1 MVENP
6 ADRLSEAIYR
16 HLTITAP
23 EQVEAAEKVSQDLLH
38 PIVETI
44 PDRGE
49 PVGCDR
55 TVLEMNPAAR
65 QVHQAGPVAGMQGVW
80 CRDVLNALP
89 AAVYTTDAAGRIT
102 FFNKAAVDFSGR
114 VPEIGSDQWCVT
126 WRLYW
131 PDGRPM
137 AHDECPMA
145 RALKEDRP
153 IRGGEAIAERP
164 DGMRVPFMAYPTPLH
179 DASGKLVGAVN
190 MLIDLTSRKESEE
203 EQRRLNE
210 TLEQRVEARTQALT
224 EALTQLRES
233 ERRFRLLVEGVT
245 DYAIFMLDPGGIITN
260 WNSGAE
266 RIKGYRAEEIIGQH
280 FSRFYS
286 PDDQK
291 NGLPQR
297 ALTIAARDRRFEA
310 EGWRVRKD
318 GSRFWAN
325 VVIDAIHD
333 RADVLIGF
341 AKITR
346 DMTERHAIDEQ
357 LRQAQKMEAVGQ
369 LTNGVAHDFNNL
381 LATIIPNL
389 ELALPQVKDERVLR
403 YLENAMH
410 AAERGGKLTNQL
422 LAFSRRNDLLTE
434 PVDVNHLISETC
446 EMLPRTIGPT
456 ITIEMVLDGDLWP
469 AMTEASQLE
478 LAILNLAIN
487 ARDAMPAGGRLTIST
502 MKVTR
507 GDRVRLP
514 HVDPGDYVM
523 ISVADTGTGMSEEV
537 RNRAFEPFFT
547 TKEAGKGTG
556 LGLSMVYGFA
566 KQSGGT
572 ITIDSEIGDG
582 TTFRIYLP
590 RAQRRLG
597 GAEEEVYQRQR
608 NAGPPSRILLVDD
621 DSAVRTVT
629 ATLVRTF
636 GHEVIEAASGEV
648 ALDVL
653 ERDRRFD
660 LLIVDL
666 AMPNMHGGEFA
677 TSAERLIPGVPTLF
691 VTGYTEGHR
700 VREMTEGHI
709 LKKPFRQAELAK
721 KLRHILR
728 RAGRRNGHDANR
740 CKQPWSDAGA
750 RARAENE
757 VLRSPDQ

>member
-1 MVENP
+1 MEINMVGNP
-6 ADRLSEAIYR
+6 RTRSSVARHR
-16 HLTITAP
+16 HLTITAA
-23 EQVEAAEKVSQDLLH
+23 EQVEAAEKVSQELLH
-38 PIVETI
+38 PIVETM
-44 PDRGE
+44 PDRGT
-49 PVGCDR
+49 PAR
-55 TVLEMNPAAR
+55 TIPENLVAR
-65 QVHQAGPVAGMQGVW
+65 QVYQAEPVPGMQGVC

-89 AAVYTTDAAGRIT
+89 AAIYTTDAAGRIT
-102 FFNKAAVDFSGR
+102 FFNQAAVDFSGR
-114 VPEIGSDQWCVT
+114 VPEIGSDHWCVT

-145 RALKEDRP
+145 KALKEDRP

-164 DGMRVPFMAYPTPLH
+164 DGKRVPFMAYPTPLH

-190 MLIDLTSRKESEE
+190 MLVDLTSHKESEE
-203 EQRRLNE
+203 AQRRLNE
-210 TLEQRVEARTQALT
+210 MLEQRVEARTRDLT

-233 ERRFRLLVEGVT
+233 ERRFRLLVEGVM
-245 DYAIFMLDPGGIITN
+245 DYAIFMLDPGGIIIN
-260 WNSGAE
+260 WNPGAE

-280 FSRFYS
+280 FSRFYTLE
-286 PDDQK
+286 DRE
-291 NGLPQR
+291 NGLPHR

-333 RADVLIGF
+333 SAGVLIGF

-346 DMTERHAIDEQ
+346 DMTERRTIDEQ

-389 ELALPQVKDERVLR
+389 ELALPQVKEERVLK

-422 LAFSRRNDLLTE
+422 LAFSRRNDLLSE

-446 EMLPRTIGPT
+446 EMLPRTIGPA
-456 ITIEMVLDGDLWP
+456 IAIEMVLDGDLWP

-502 MKVTR
+502 KKVTR
-507 GDRVRLP
+507 GDRSRLP

-566 KQSGGT
+566 RQSGGT
-572 ITIDSEIGDG
+572 ITIDSEIGNG

-590 RAQRRLG
+590 RARHRLG
-597 GAEEEVYQRQR
+597 GTEEAISQSQR
-608 NAGPPSRILLVDD
+608 NAGPPSRILMVDD
-621 DSAVRTVT
+621 DSAVRSVT

-636 GHEVIEAASGEV
+636 GHEVIESASGAA

-653 ERDRRFD
+653 ARDRQFD

-666 AMPNMHGGEFA
+666 AMPNMHGGQFA
-677 TSAERLIPGVPTLF
+677 ASAERLTPGVPTLF

-700 VREMTEGHI
+700 GCEMTEGHV

-721 KLRHILR
+721 KLRHMLR
-728 RAGRRNGHDANR
+728 RADRSDGRF
-740 CKQPWSDAGA
+740 S
-750 RARAENE
+750 RA
-757 VLRSPDQ
+757 